1 MTSDSQMCIN
11 TFYATADVLSPTPKQ
26 SQSQY
31 RRKSVEYL
39 GGTYEIPDFE
49 PEERKGMS
57 SIPRPT
63 LINHMIS
70 LFPEYLQNEPETE
83 QIRFLRQKYNCN
95 CSDCDGNDYSCKC
108 NVEEAFF
115 TLFDVPY
122 PKYYKNE
129 NENVNQL
136 TRLEKNENK
145 IKNKNRFS
153 LTYEDYQ
160 YILKNSV
167 DL

>member
-1 MTSDSQMCIN
+1 MTSDSSMCIN
-11 TFYATADVLSPTPKQ
+11 TYYATADVLSPTQ
-26 SQSQY
+26 NQSQY

-49 PEERKGMS
+49 PEDRKGMS

-83 QIRFLRQKYNCN
+83 QIRFLREKYNCN

-115 TLFDVPY
+115 TLFDIPY

-129 NENVNQL
+129 NENENHL
-136 TRLEKNENK
+136 TNSKKNK
-145 IKNKNRFS
+145 IKNKTRFS

>member
-11 TFYATADVLSPTPKQ
+11 TYYATADVLSPTPNPITG
-26 SQSQY
+26 
-31 RRKSVEYL
+31 RRKNVEYL
-39 GGTYEIPDFE
+39 GGAYEIPDFE
-49 PEERKGMS
+49 PEDRKGMS
-57 SIPRPT
+57 SIPRPSI
-63 LINHMIS
+63 INHMIA
-70 LFPEYLQNEPETE
+70 LFPEYLLNEPETE
-83 QIRFLRQKYNCN
+83 QIRFLSEKYDCN

-115 TLFDVPY
+115 TLFDIPY

-129 NENVNQL
+129 NENHL
-136 TRLEKNENK
+136 TSSKKNK
-145 IKNKNRFS
+145 IKNKSRIS

-160 YILKNSV
+160 YILKTSV

>member
-1 MTSDSQMCIN
+1 MTSDSKMCIN
-11 TFYATADVLSPTPKQ
+11 TYYATADVLSPTPN
-26 SQSQY
+26 QSQY

-39 GGTYEIPDFE
+39 GGTYEIPVLE
-49 PEERKGMS
+49 TEERKGMS

-83 QIRFLRQKYNCN
+83 QVRFLRQKYNCN
-95 CSDCDGNDYSCKC
+95 CSDCDGNDYSCNC

-115 TLFDVPY
+115 KLFDVPY
-122 PKYYKNE
+122 PKYYE
-129 NENVNQL
+129 NENKNHF
-136 TRLEKNENK
+136 TKPEKM
-145 IKNKNRFS
+145 KNKSRVS
-153 LTYEDYQ
+153 LTYADYQ

>member
-11 TFYATADVLSPTPKQ
+11 TYYATADVLSPTPNQ
-26 SQSQY
+26 SQS

-39 GGTYEIPDFE
+39 GGTYEIPVIE

-57 SIPRPT
+57 SIPRPK

-83 QIRFLRQKYNCN
+83 QVRYLSKKYNCN

-115 TLFDVPY
+115 KLFDVPY
-122 PKYYKNE
+122 PKYHE
-129 NENVNQL
+129 NENHL
-136 TRLEKNENK
+136 TKLEKMKNK
-145 IKNKNRFS
+145 IKNKRRVS